1 MQKKN
6 LLTLILSLV
15 GVVVL
20 CLAIYFISSSFKS
33 NSDGEITVI
42 VEMLDGTVEKEKTIE
57 FNEGDE
63 LVTLISENFDN
74 VVFDNGMIMAIE
86 SYTTPSDWSTFLCV
100 YVDGNMSMVG
110 LSEIEFTDGTEIK
123 LVVTEFIY
131 E

>member
-6 LLTLILSLV
+6 LLTLILSIV

-20 CLAIYFISSSFKS
+20 CLAVYFISSSFKS

-74 VVFDNGMIMAIE
+74 VVFDNGMIMSIE